1 MNLFRSMGVSA
12 SGLRANRL
20 LIDAVSLNL
29 ANVQTTRTDEGGPYR
44 KRKVIFSSPTQSQNF
59 LEVLNRRL
67 YTVTPLF
74 RTHPH
79 HFPFLTIHDVRK
91 ESEEAVKAEL
101 FVATED
107 YQLIYDPNHPDADG
121 MGYIKLPNINVVE
134 EMVNLL
140 RALRNFEANITAFN
154 ASKDM
159 VLKAL
164 EIGR

>member
-1 MNLFRSMGVSA
+1 MGVSA

-20 LIDAVSLNL
+20 VIDAVSLNL

-44 KRKVIFSSPTQSQNF
+44 KRKVIFSSPTQTQNF
-59 LEVLNRRL
+59 LEVLNKRL
-67 YTVTPLF
+67 YTATTLL
-74 RTHPH
+74 RTHPNH
-79 HFPFLTIHDVRK
+79 LPILTSQYGGGERED
-91 ESEEAVKAEL
+91 AVKAEL
-101 FVATED
+101 FVGPED
-107 YQLIYDPNHPDADG
+107 YQLVYDPNHPDSDR

-140 RALRNFEANITAFN
+140 RALRSFEANITAFN
-154 ASKDM
+154 AAKDM